1 MASLVDEQKFNE
13 LVESTTN
20 YLQQLMNRVGTL
32 EKEVEALKAKKTIS
46 RSTKNDS

>member
-1 MASLVDEQKFNE
+1 MVDQKKFDE

-20 YLQQLMNRVGTL
+20 YLQQLMNRVSKL

-46 RSTKNDS
+46 SSTKND

>member
-1 MASLVDEQKFNE
+1 MASLVDEKKFNE

-32 EKEVEALKAKKTIS
+32 EKEVEALKAKKTLS
-46 RSTKNDS
+46 RSKKDDS

>member
-1 MASLVDEQKFNE
+1 MASLVDEKKFNE

-32 EKEVEALKAKKTIS
+32 EKEVEALKAKKTLS
-46 RSTKNDS
+46 RSKKDYS